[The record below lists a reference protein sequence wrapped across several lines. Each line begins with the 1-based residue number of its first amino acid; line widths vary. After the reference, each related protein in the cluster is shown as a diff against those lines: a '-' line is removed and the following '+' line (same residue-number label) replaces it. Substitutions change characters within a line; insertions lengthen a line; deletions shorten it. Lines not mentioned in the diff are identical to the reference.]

1 MFTIEIYCIYF
12 LYRIEGKRPT
22 LARAIALS
30 SEDCMLEIFKP
41 IGRSSTTYSEEPL
54 RSGTFERS
62 VILACKIPI
71 EKSEVSKPDGDI
83 ERRLVMS
90 QTPTEIL
97 RRLNINWNQ

>member
-1 MFTIEIYCIYF
+1 
-12 LYRIEGKRPT
+12 
-22 LARAIALS
+22 
-30 SEDCMLEIFKP
+30 MLEIFKP
-41 IGRSSTTYSEEPL
+41 IGRSSTTYSEDPV

-71 EKSEVSKPDGDI
+71 EKSEVSKQDGDI